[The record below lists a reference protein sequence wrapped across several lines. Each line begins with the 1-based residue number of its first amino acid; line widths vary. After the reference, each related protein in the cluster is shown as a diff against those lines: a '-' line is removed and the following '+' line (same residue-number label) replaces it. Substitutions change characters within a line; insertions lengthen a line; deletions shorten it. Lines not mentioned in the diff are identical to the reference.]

1 MPTTDT
7 CKEPIDLFCTTTSV
21 HRKFSYG
28 TDRVSMSEES
38 RVVASQVQEKYAS
51 PPSTAWDLVGDF
63 EGIAK
68 VFPAVTDVQI
78 DGDVRTFSMMGM
90 RISERL
96 VRRDE
101 ATMTLTYSI
110 IDGVPIEVHEA
121 TMVVEPSDG
130 GCTITWSVTTA
141 PEDAQPLF
149 IDSYSHAL
157 ATLHQALD

>member
-1 MPTTDT
+1 MGA
-7 CKEPIDLFCTTTSV
+7 TSV
-21 HRKFSYG
+21 QAQY
-28 TDRVSMSEES
+28 T
-38 RVVASQVQEKYAS
+38 AS
-51 PPSTAWDLVGDF
+51 PGAAWDLVGDF
-63 EGIAK
+63 EHIDK
-68 VFPAVTDVQI
+68 LFPAVTDVAI
-78 DGDVRTFSMMGM
+78 DGDVRTFSMTGM

-96 VRRDE
+96 VARDD
-101 ATMTLTYSI
+101 ASRTLTYSI
-110 IDGVPIEVHEA
+110 VDGVPLEAHEA